1 MKLKIYFTAILTV
14 AIYGCGERTT
24 DKNLGEVIRINPH
37 DATEY
42 VNLSEIADSIIC
54 IKLQPA
60 PDDVMGRIGRV
71 IVGKKYIYAEDFSQ
85 KMIFIFDKAGRF
97 VSKLDRQGKGPG
109 EYLSIGPL
117 FIDENEEHIEFID
130 MAKGV
135 KFKYTNVSFEFVETL
150 PFPKINF
157 NVACRRDN
165 GFYYCA
171 TDQIDNVIDDKKTN
185 AGLVIV
191 DDKNNIRTLFDKNI
205 ETDNFYPLLFGESFI
220 QNDKNEL
227 FFSNLYYGNT
237 FYRLKA
243 GEAYPVYTV
252 DFGKYGMDNQ
262 YVGALS
268 TQKQAEYITNM
279 HDLASFPMLNINN
292 SGIMSFSYFFK
303 RESGRIIPK
312 EEDIRMYI
320 KIKDRDYHV
329 KKIRND
335 LTKFPDR
342 LYLCSHLAM
351 YYGCPHEVWYEDYL
365 VDVIETSTYFASS
378 GVDKIS
384 VEGLG
389 EVTSDEE
396 FIVVL
401 MKLKK

>member
-1 MKLKIYFTAILTV
+1 MKLKIYFTALLMIAVCACGDKTSDTV
-14 AIYGCGERTT
+14 KVI
-24 DKNLGEVIRINPH
+24 NLNPYE
-37 DATEY
+37 AAEY

-54 IKLQPA
+54 IRLQPA

-85 KMIFIFDKAGRF
+85 HMIFVFDKKGQF
-97 VSKLDRQGKGPG
+97 VSKLNRKGSGPG
-109 EYLSIGPL
+109 EYSSIGHI
-117 FIDENEEHIEFID
+117 FIDDSEEYIEFID

-150 PFPKINF
+150 PLPKINF
-157 NVACRRDN
+157 NVACRRND
-165 GFYYCA
+165 GFYYYA
-171 TDQIDNVIDDKKTN
+171 THQIDNVINDKKTN
-185 AGLVIV
+185 AGLIV
-191 DDKNNIRTLFDKNI
+191 TDEKNNLSTLFDKNI
-205 ETDNFYPLLFGESFI
+205 ETNNFYPLLFGESFT

-227 FFSNLYYGNT
+227 FFSNLYYDNT

-243 GEAYPVYTV
+243 GEAFPVYTV

-262 YVGALS
+262 SVGALS
-268 TQKQAEYITNM
+268 TKKQVEYITAM
-279 HDLASFPMLNINN
+279 HDLASFPILNLNN
-292 SGIMSFSYFFK
+292 SNIMSFSYFFK
-303 RESGRIIPK
+303 QESGRIIPK
-312 EEDIRMYI
+312 EEDIRQYI
-320 KIKDRDYHV
+320 KIKDRVYHV

-365 VDVIETSTYFASS
+365 VDVIETSTYFAGSE
-378 GVDKIS
+378 VDKIS

-396 FIVVL
+396 IIVVL